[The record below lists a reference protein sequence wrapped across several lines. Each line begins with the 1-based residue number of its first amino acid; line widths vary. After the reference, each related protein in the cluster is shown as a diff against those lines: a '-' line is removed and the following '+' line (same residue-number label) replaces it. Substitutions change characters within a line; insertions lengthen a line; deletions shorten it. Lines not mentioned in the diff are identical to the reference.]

1 MNARA
6 ALQALY
12 NLGAEVRLINDGV
25 KLRGVELLSADELAH
40 LRKMKSDIITELK
53 SAASRVIKKSCCIC
67 GDTYA
72 PFGLMYA
79 GGFPPRNKQSTQWRI
94 NKPAKGPYPNFRR

>member
-72 PFGLMYA
+72 PFGLMYSW
-79 GGFPPRNKQSTQWRI
+79 RVSTAQQAV
-94 NKPAKGPYPNFRR
+94 NSMEDQQAS